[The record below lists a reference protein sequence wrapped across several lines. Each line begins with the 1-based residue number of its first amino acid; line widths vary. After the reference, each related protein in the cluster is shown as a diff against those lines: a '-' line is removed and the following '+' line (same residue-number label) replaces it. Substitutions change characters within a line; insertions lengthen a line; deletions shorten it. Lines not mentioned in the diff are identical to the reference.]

1 MSNSNTR
8 SVVLRTGISPYV
20 LNFTDIR
27 LYVFVSIF
35 VTLDVAVPWALHQI
49 HPLSGPTFLPM
60 FFFAL
65 MAGLLLG
72 WRVGLLVGFLSP
84 LISFSIS
91 GMPGLGILPQIV
103 IHNSILGLSA
113 GLLYGTFRINL
124 VLSLLA
130 AIIIGRLALG
140 LTVLAVSLGGVN
152 PLTSVWQTVQQG
164 WPGIAIQLIAL
175 PLIIIG
181 LNYWLAKRTSGRG
194 QSDPQ

>member
-1 MSNSNTR
+1 MSNLNTG
-8 SVVLRTGISPYV
+8 SAALRADISPYV

-27 LYVFVSIF
+27 LYVFISVF
-35 VTLDVAVPWALHQI
+35 VALDVAVPWVLHQI
-49 HPLSGPTFLPM
+49 HPLAGPTFLPM

-84 LISFSIS
+84 LISFSLS
-91 GMPGLGILPQIV
+91 GMPVSGILPQIV
-103 IHNSILGLSA
+103 VHNSILGLSA
-113 GLLYGTFRINL
+113 GLLRGTFRINL
-124 VLSLLA
+124 VLSLLI

-140 LTVLAVSLGGVN
+140 LTVLAVSFGGVS

-164 WPGIAIQLIAL
+164 WPGIAIQLAAL

-181 LNYWLAKRTSGRG
+181 LNHWLAKRTPGSR
-194 QSDPQ
+194 